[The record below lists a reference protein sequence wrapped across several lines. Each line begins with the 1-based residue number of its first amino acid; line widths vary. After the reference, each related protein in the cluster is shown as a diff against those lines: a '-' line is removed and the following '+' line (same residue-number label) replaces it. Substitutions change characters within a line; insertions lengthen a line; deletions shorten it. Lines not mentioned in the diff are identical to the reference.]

1 MVLSLKFHLGV
12 SSLLPI
18 FANHLRLVLPS
29 FSSSLINR
37 TLPYGVLKA
46 ASAVPGGQNGVAS
59 LEIFPGNRVTIV
71 FVQCS
76 DG

>member
-29 FSSSLINR
+29 FSSSLIHR

-46 ASAVPGGQNGVAS
+46 AIVVPSGHNGVAT
-59 LEIFPGNRVTIV
+59 LEIFPGDRVTSV